1 MLFVRQHCQVID
13 SGKSWP
19 NWLLITLRL
28 VCSDPNFVISGGRV
42 ASIVIEFALTRTI
55 PETVPGEIKLF
66 LGLNEKSIAS
76 PVHVFEASLIVTPAG
91 SCDCISLSRRVSI
104 RRIASSLS

>member
-1 MLFVRQHCQVID
+1 MLFVRRHCQVID
-13 SGKSWP
+13 SGKSWS
-19 NWLLITLRL
+19 NWLLITLRI
-28 VCSDPNFVISGGRV
+28 VCSDTNFVISGGRV

-55 PETVPGEIKLF
+55 PETVPGEIKPV

-91 SCDCISLSRRVSI
+91 SCDCMNLARKVSLRRV
-104 RRIASSLS
+104 ASSLS